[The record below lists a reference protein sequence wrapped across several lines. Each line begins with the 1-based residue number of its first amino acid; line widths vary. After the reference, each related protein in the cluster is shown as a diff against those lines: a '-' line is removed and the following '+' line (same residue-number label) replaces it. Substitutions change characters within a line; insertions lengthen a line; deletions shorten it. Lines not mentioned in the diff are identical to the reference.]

1 MKKKIYVIVSHS
13 LGEVDTLL
21 PLVYNVKENRDIQ
34 FKIVFTVKKIY
45 EKYLNNKFYRYSINK
60 ENIKV
65 RFIPTLN
72 KFDYPK
78 NLKKTNFVYFFV
90 KFFYALFFNFY
101 YFINSLDM
109 IFYNIYLHETTRQK
123 NATYIMY
130 FFSKLFKK
138 KIFVYHHGH
147 SLNQISNFSKT
158 FKVDKNVVF
167 LLFSK
172 LNISWL
178 KSLGYKKYIIIGMI
192 KFSNR
197 W

>member
-34 FKIVFTVKKIY
+34 FIIVFTVKKIY

-78 NLKKTNFVYFFV
+78 NV
-90 KFFYALFFNFY
+90 
-101 YFINSLDM
+101 
-109 IFYNIYLHETTRQK
+109 
-123 NATYIMY
+123 
-130 FFSKLFKK
+130 KK
-138 KIFVYHHGH
+138 K
-147 SLNQISNFSKT
+147 
-158 FKVDKNVVF
+158 
-167 LLFSK
+167 
-172 LNISWL
+172 
-178 KSLGYKKYIIIGMI
+178 
-192 KFSNR
+192 
-197 W
+197 